1 MTTIIDM
8 VPVVEATHG
17 DQRPGRDYVD
27 FSLNSIKLRRQKDQ
41 LPMSL
46 DALLDLTRIIPGK
59 TVLPKGP
66 EDANIVACRQG
77 PDGPPEYDALRSN
90 ESIAAFWSTCGPD
103 SKVTIDVNQ
112 KFSPES
118 PKYTKVSFFSIFGF
132 VLAVFTGSSFG
143 LLPSDMLVAIK
154 SMKGVVGNLGK
165 WSSDRNA
172 ALEQMTDYAA
182 ATVLAAKGTD
192 DTYLSTLHLTGV
204 LIFCYRNLLF
214 CSDLL
219 SLKLT

>member
-1 MTTIIDM
+1 MTTIVDM
-8 VPVVEATHG
+8 VPVVEAMHG
-17 DQRPGRDYVD
+17 DQHPGRDYVD
-27 FSLNSIKLRRQKDQ
+27 FSLNNTKLRRQKDQ

-59 TVLPKGP
+59 TILPKGP

-90 ESIAAFWSTCGPD
+90 ESIAAFWSTCRPD
-103 SKVTIDVNQ
+103 SKITIDVNR

-118 PKYTKVSFFSIFGF
+118 PKYSKVSISILGV

-154 SMKGVVGNLGK
+154 GMKGVVGNLGK
-165 WSSDRNA
+165 WRSDKNA

-204 LIFCYRNLLF
+204 LIFCHRIYCF
-214 CSDLL
+214 VATYSP
-219 SLKLT
+219 